1 MYIKPRQP
9 PNFRRLSNRFS
20 GDAVCNKGVDN
31 NTVETKEVN
40 WGAFFMRRL
49 LKYIIAGFVAAASAQ
64 AVAGG
69 LPEPKAEVVETN
81 TSTASSVT
89 TDVSNPET
97 INKNSGAS
105 SGTVDTSGLTTVA
118 ETDLGSSNSS
128 TQDVSGSGVD
138 QGNVETGAFVAIE
151 DDPLII
157 DASAVMDGDGV
168 GKIQV
173 QWQISETGKEWYNL
187 TGETRQS
194 FTPRE
199 AHVGKKLRVELSYV
213 DGQGNLETILSP
225 TSSPVQNVNDK
236 PTGAAQLIGPAQEG
250 DALVVDTSMIA
261 DEDGLG
267 SLSIIW
273 QRSST
278 KTDWQAFP
286 GVTGEL
292 MQLEQSHV
300 GYSYRAVVSYVDS
313 HGTKEILVTSPS
325 ETVVN
330 VDDPVQGEIIL
341 TGEAAEGQTIYAS
354 TDRLSDEDGIASMSV
369 GWESSVDGRN
379 WKAIDTVGV
388 SQLALPQALVN
399 KKVRARVAVV
409 DVFGVETV
417 IFSQATN
424 TVRNIN
430 NKPAGTIFVRRVGS

>member
-1 MYIKPRQP
+1 
-9 PNFRRLSNRFS
+9 
-20 GDAVCNKGVDN
+20 
-31 NTVETKEVN
+31 
-40 WGAFFMRRL
+40 MRRL
-49 LKYIIAGFVAAASAQ
+49 LKFIIAGSVAAASAQ

-69 LPEPKAEVVETN
+69 LPETKANGDSAE
-81 TSTASSVT
+81 TSTALT
-89 TDVSNPET
+89 TA
-97 INKNSGAS
+97 I
-105 SGTVDTSGLTTVA
+105 DTSGTGSAATNATSTTLA
-118 ETDLGSSNSS
+118 SGSDGATAAAGSDQAGSSTV
-128 TQDVSGSGVD
+128 TQDVAEGGVD
-138 QGNVETGAFVAIE
+138 QGSVETGAFVAIE

-292 MQLEQSHV
+292 MQLEQRHV

-341 TGEAAEGQTIYAS
+341 TGEAAEGQTIFAS

-388 SQLALPQALVN
+388 PQLALPQALVN

-409 DVFGVETV
+409 DSFGIETV

-424 TVRNIN
+424 TVKNVN